1 VTGTFLAAIA
11 LSGLTAATPLLLAAM
26 GETIRERGGILDIG
40 IEGEMLAGA
49 FAGWA
54 AAAAT
59 GSALAGTIAAGAAG
73 TAVAALFAAFVV
85 RRRADAIVTG
95 TAVNLVVLGAT
106 GVVLRARAAA
116 TAPLLSPVA
125 GPFTLLD
132 VAALASVPA
141 AFLFL
146 FRTSWGLR
154 LRATGE
160 SLADASALKVPIAR
174 YRVAAAAGGGA
185 LAGLA
190 GAALTLELSDT
201 FLEGMT
207 AGRGF
212 VALALVAFGRW
223 KPVPVAA
230 ACLGFGLLQAI
241 QFQLQARGAL
251 GVPPQ
256 ALLMLPYVLSLAAL
270 AVRAGRS
277 RAPEDLGRTSRGADA
292 AS

>member
-1 VTGTFLAAIA
+1 VTLLSAAIV

-26 GETIRERGGILDIG
+26 GETVRERAGILDIG

-49 FAGWA
+49 FAAWAAAGASRSSFVGIA
-54 AAAAT
+54 AAAA
-59 GSALAGTIAAGAAG
+59 AGTG
-73 TAVAALFAAFVV
+73 VAAVFGAFVV
-85 RRRADAIVTG
+85 GRRADPIVTG
-95 TAVNLVVLGAT
+95 TAINLAVLGAT
-106 GVVLRARAAA
+106 GVFLRASPAEIRPPVLLARAA
-116 TAPLLSPVA
+116 
-125 GPFTLLD
+125 GTLTGLD
-132 VAALASVPA
+132 LAALASVA
-141 AFLFL
+141 AVFLFL

-160 SLADASALKVPIAR
+160 SLEDAAALKVPTAR
-174 YRVAAAAGGGA
+174 YRMAAAAGGGA
-185 LAGLA
+185 LTGLA

-223 KPVPVAA
+223 KPFPVAA
-230 ACLGFGLLQAI
+230 ACVGFGLLQAI

-256 ALLMLPYVLSLAAL
+256 VLLMLPYVLSLVAL
-270 AVRAGRS
+270 AARAGHS
-277 RAPEDLGRTSRGADA
+277 RAPGDLGKS
-292 AS
+292 

>member
-1 VTGTFLAAIA
+1 VTLLSAAIV

-26 GETIRERGGILDIG
+26 GETVRERAGILDIG

-49 FAGWA
+49 FAAWAAAGASRSSFVGIA
-54 AAAAT
+54 AAAA
-59 GSALAGTIAAGAAG
+59 AGTG
-73 TAVAALFAAFVV
+73 VAAVFGAFVV
-85 RRRADAIVTG
+85 GRRADPIVTG
-95 TAVNLVVLGAT
+95 TAINLAVLGAT
-106 GVVLRARAAA
+106 GVFLRASPAEIRPPVLLGRAA
-116 TAPLLSPVA
+116 
-125 GPFTLLD
+125 GTLTGLD
-132 VAALASVPA
+132 LAALASVA
-141 AFLFL
+141 AVFLFL

-160 SLADASALKVPIAR
+160 SLEDAAALKVPTAR
-174 YRVAAAAGGGA
+174 YRMAAAAGGGA
-185 LAGLA
+185 LTGLA

-223 KPVPVAA
+223 KPFPVAA
-230 ACLGFGLLQAI
+230 ACVGFGLLQAI

-256 ALLMLPYVLSLAAL
+256 VLLMLPYVLSLVAL
-270 AVRAGRS
+270 AARAGHS
-277 RAPEDLGRTSRGADA
+277 RAPGDLGKS
-292 AS
+292 

>member
-1 VTGTFLAAIA
+1 VSAALVA
-11 LSGLTAATPLLLAAM
+11 AVLVSGITAATPLLLAAV
-26 GETIRERGGILDIG
+26 GETVREKAGILDIG

-49 FAGWA
+49 FAAWAAGQSSGSPLAGAGA
-54 AAAAT
+54 AAAA
-59 GSALAGTIAAGAAG
+59 GA
-73 TAVAALFAAFVV
+73 AVAALFGAFVV
-85 RRRADAIVTG
+85 FRRADPIVAG

-106 GVVLRARAAA
+106 GVLLRARSAG
-116 TAPLLSPVA
+116 TAPLLPRVA
-125 GPFTLLD
+125 GPLTVLD
-132 VAALASVPA
+132 LAALASVAA

-146 FRTSWGLR
+146 FRTTWGLR

-160 SLADASALKVPIAR
+160 SLADAAALKIPTRTYRFSATIA
-174 YRVAAAAGGGA
+174 GGA

-230 ACLGFGLLQAI
+230 ACLGFGLLQAM
-241 QFQLQARGAL
+241 QYQLQARGTL
-251 GVPPQ
+251 GIPPQ

-270 AVRAGRS
+270 AVRAGKS
-277 RAPEDLGRTSRGADA
+277 RAPADLGKS
-292 AS
+292 

>member
-1 VTGTFLAAIA
+1 VLAAVL
-11 LSGLTAATPLLLAAM
+11 LSGVTAATPLLLAAM
-26 GETIRERGGILDIG
+26 GETVRERAGVLDIG

-49 FAGWA
+49 YAAWRAASSGSPLAGA
-54 AAAAT
+54 AAAAVS
-59 GSALAGTIAAGAAG
+59 GLVVALLFGVFV
-73 TAVAALFAAFVV
+73 AV
-85 RRRADAIVTG
+85 RRADPIVTG

-106 GVVLRARAAA
+106 GVLLRMQPAPGPAVLLPR
-116 TAPLLSPVA
+116 LA
-125 GPFTLLD
+125 GPLTLLD
-132 VAALASVPA
+132 LAALAAVPST
-141 AFLFL
+141 FLFL

-160 SLADASALKVPIAR
+160 SLDDAAALKVPTRR
-174 YRVAAAAGGGA
+174 YRLAAIAAGGA

-230 ACLGFGLLQAI
+230 ACVAFGLLQAI
-241 QFQLQARGAL
+241 QYQLQARGAL
-251 GVPPQ
+251 GIPPQ
-256 ALLMLPYVLSLAAL
+256 ALLTLPYVLSIAAL
-270 AVRAGRS
+270 AVRAG
-277 RAPEDLGRTSRGADA
+277 TSRGPADLGKT
-292 AS
+292 

>member
-1 VTGTFLAAIA
+1 MTPIFLGAIL

-26 GETIRERGGILDIG
+26 GETVRERAGILDIG

-49 FAGWA
+49 FAAWGA
-54 AAAAT
+54 ATASGSALVGVVAAAAT
-59 GSALAGTIAAGAAG
+59 G
-73 TAVAALFAAFVV
+73 TAVAGVFGAFVV
-85 RRRADAIVTG
+85 GRRADPIVTG
-95 TAVNLVVLGAT
+95 TAINLSVLGGT
-106 GVVLRARAAA
+106 GVLLRASSAEIRPPVLLARAAGA
-116 TAPLLSPVA
+116 LTA
-125 GPFTLLD
+125 LD
-132 VAALASVPA
+132 LAALASVA
-141 AFLFL
+141 VVFLFL

-160 SLADASALKVPIAR
+160 SLADASALKVPTAR
-174 YRVAAAAGGGA
+174 YRMAASVGGGA
-185 LAGLA
+185 LTGLA

-223 KPVPVAA
+223 KPFPVAA

-241 QFQLQARGAL
+241 QFQLQARAAFGL
-251 GVPPQ
+251 PPQ
-256 ALLMLPYVLSLAAL
+256 ALLMLPYVLSIAAL

-277 RAPEDLGRTSRGADA
+277 RAPGDLGKT
-292 AS
+292 

>member
-1 VTGTFLAAIA
+1 MTLLSAAIV

-26 GETIRERGGILDIG
+26 GETVRERAGILDIG

-49 FAGWA
+49 FAAWAAAGASRSSFVGIA
-54 AAAAT
+54 AAAA
-59 GSALAGTIAAGAAG
+59 AGTG
-73 TAVAALFAAFVV
+73 VAAVFGAFVV
-85 RRRADAIVTG
+85 GRRADPIVTG
-95 TAVNLVVLGAT
+95 TAINLAVLGAT
-106 GVVLRARAAA
+106 GVFLRASPAEIRPPVLLARAA
-116 TAPLLSPVA
+116 
-125 GPFTLLD
+125 GTLTGLD
-132 VAALASVPA
+132 LAALASVA
-141 AFLFL
+141 AVFLFL

-160 SLADASALKVPIAR
+160 SLEDAAALKVPTAR
-174 YRVAAAAGGGA
+174 YRMAAAAGGGA
-185 LAGLA
+185 LTGLA

-223 KPVPVAA
+223 KPFPVAA
-230 ACLGFGLLQAI
+230 ACVGFGLLQAI

-256 ALLMLPYVLSLAAL
+256 VLLMLPYVLSLVAL
-270 AVRAGRS
+270 AARAGHS
-277 RAPEDLGRTSRGADA
+277 RAPGDLGKS
-292 AS
+292 